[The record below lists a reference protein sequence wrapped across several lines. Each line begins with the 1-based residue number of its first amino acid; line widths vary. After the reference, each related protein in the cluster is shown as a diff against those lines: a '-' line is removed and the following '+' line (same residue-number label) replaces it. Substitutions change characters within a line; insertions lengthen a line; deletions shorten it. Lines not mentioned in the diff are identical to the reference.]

1 MKSAKY
7 GFSAAVKGSFL
18 YIAGGRKLGGDDIAI
33 LSSC

>member
-7 GFSAAVKGSFL
+7 GFSSTVKGSYL
-18 YIAGGRKLGGDDIAI
+18 YIAGGRKLGGDDVAI